1 MKERIASFIR
11 IGIIVLMFTMV
22 GCATHTHVIGN
33 GGTESTMVEKR
44 QWYVLWGLV
53 PINEVSSAE
62 MAAGAR
68 DYTIVTEAS
77 LIDGLISAVLGIVTV
92 QTRTV
97 TVMR

>member
-1 MKERIASFIR
+1 MRISIL
-11 IGIIVLMFTMV
+11 ILTLTMV

-33 GGTESTMVEKR
+33 GGTDSSMVEQR

-53 PINEVSSAE
+53 PINDVDSSK

-68 DYTIVTEAS
+68 DYTIVTETS
-77 LIDGLISAVLGIVTV
+77 LIDGLINAVLGVVTV